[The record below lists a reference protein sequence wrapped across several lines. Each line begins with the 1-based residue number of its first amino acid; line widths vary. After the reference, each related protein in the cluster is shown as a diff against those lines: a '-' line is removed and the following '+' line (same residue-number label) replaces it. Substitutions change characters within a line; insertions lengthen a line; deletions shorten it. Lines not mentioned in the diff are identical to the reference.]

1 MAITEIS
8 LSLLCVACMTIY
20 VCICVFRIMQVSMYG
35 PSLAGQTLSCGESLV
50 KFPSGFG
57 VAYSAAGYL
66 MK

>member
-1 MAITEIS
+1 MPRPTGSRLVSHAR
-8 LSLLCVACMTIY
+8 LSHA
-20 VCICVFRIMQVSMYG
+20 R
-35 PSLAGQTLSCGESLV
+35 LSHGEERLV